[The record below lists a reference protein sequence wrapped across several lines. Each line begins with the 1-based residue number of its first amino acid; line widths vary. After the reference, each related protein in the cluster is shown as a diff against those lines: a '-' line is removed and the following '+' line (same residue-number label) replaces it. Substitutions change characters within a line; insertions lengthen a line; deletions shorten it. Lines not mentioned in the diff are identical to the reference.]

1 MRRVLLVIAVVA
13 FLTAPAYAAR
23 EITQADLDTAEQAR
37 IDSQNRLQ
45 EATAQYEASIRRLE
59 QLQGEVARLSVSLT
73 NTEAELAVTKERAAQ
88 LLGQMYRRNDFT
100 GIGVYFETV
109 DIGEAAIKLEYL
121 SRMTDRENAEIV
133 RVEALSASYAAQSQR
148 MNEAL
153 AQQRT
158 TNDQLAAL
166 GDEIV
171 LELERANTAYQEIT
185 AAYKEQ
191 EYRKWLATSTT
202 TTTTTTTRAPTTTT
216 RAPTTTTTGPTAT
229 TTTTQ
234 PPDQPPPPP
243 PQTGDLVCPVNG
255 AVSFVDSWGAPRS
268 GGRTHKG
275 VDMIAAKRTPLV
287 AIEDAVV
294 KRMGN
299 GSLGGITVWLTGVSG
314 DEYYYAHMDGWAEG
328 LTKGQSVS
336 AGQLI
341 GYVGNTGNARYTVNH
356 VHFQFHP
363 GGGSAVNPYP
373 LVKDLCG

>member
-1 MRRVLLVIAVVA
+1 MKRVLLVIAVVA

-23 EITQADLDTAEQAR
+23 EITQADLDAADQER
-37 IDSQNRLQ
+37 IDSQDRLL
-45 EATAQYEASIRRLE
+45 EATTQYEASIRRLD
-59 QLQGEVARLSVSLT
+59 QLQTEVARLSISLT
-73 NTEAELAVTKERAAQ
+73 NTEAELAVSKESAAA

-100 GIGVYFETV
+100 GIGVYFDTA
-109 DIGEAAIKLEYL
+109 DIAEAAIKLEYL
-121 SRMTDRENAEIV
+121 SRMSDRQNAEII
-133 RVEALSASYAAQSQR
+133 RVEALSASYAAQTQR

-153 AQQRT
+153 AQQRI
-158 TNDQLAAL
+158 TNDELAAL

-171 LELERANTAYQEIT
+171 LELERADAAYKEVT
-185 AAYKEQ
+185 AAYEEQ

-216 RAPTTTTTGPTAT
+216 ASPTVTTTTH
-229 TTTTQ
+229 
-234 PPDQPPPPP
+234 PPDPPPPP
-243 PQTGDLVCPVNG
+243 PASGDLVCPVNG

-268 GGRTHKG
+268 GGRTHQG

-299 GSLGGITVWLTGVSG
+299 GSLGGITVWLKGAGG

-336 AGQLI
+336 AGELI
-341 GYVGNTGNARYTVNH
+341 GYVGNTGNAQYTVNH

-373 LVKDLCG
+373 LVKGLCG

>member
-73 NTEAELAVTKERAAQ
+73 NTEAELAVTKESAAQ

-153 AQQRT
+153 ARQRT

-202 TTTTTTTRAPTTTT
+202 TTTTTTTTT

-229 TTTTQ
+229 TTTTTQ
-234 PPDQPPPPP
+234 PPEQPPA
-243 PQTGDLVCPVNG
+243 TGDLVCPVNG
-255 AVSFVDSWGAPRS
+255 PVSFVDSWGAPRS

-373 LVKDLCG
+373 LVKCLCG

>member
-1 MRRVLLVIAVVA
+1 MKRVLLVLAVVA

-23 EITQADLDTAEQAR
+23 EITQADLDSADQAR
-37 IDSQNRLQ
+37 VDSQNRLE
-45 EATAQYEASIRRLE
+45 EATQQYEDSIQRLD
-59 QLQGEVARLSVSLT
+59 QLQEEVARLSVSLT
-73 NTEAELAVTKERAAQ
+73 NTEAELAVTRESAAQ

-109 DIGEAAIKLEYL
+109 NIDEAAIKLEYL
-121 SRMTDRENAEIV
+121 SRMTARENAEIV

-153 AQQRT
+153 TQQKA
-158 TNDQLAAL
+158 TNDKLASL

-171 LELERANTAYQEIT
+171 LELERANTAYREIT

-202 TTTTTTTRAPTTTT
+202 TTTTTTTRAPVTTTSSPSVTTTT
-216 RAPTTTTTGPTAT
+216 H
-229 TTTTQ
+229 
-234 PPDQPPPPP
+234 PPDPPPPP
-243 PQTGDLVCPVNG
+243 PPPPSGDLVCPVNG
-255 AVSFVDSWGAPRS
+255 AVSFVDTWGAPRS

-299 GSLGGITVWLTGVSG
+299 GSLGGITVWLTGASG
-314 DEYYYAHMDGWAEG
+314 DEYYYAHMDGWADG

-336 AGQLI
+336 AGELI
-341 GYVGNTGNARYTVNH
+341 GYVGNSGNARYTVNH

-373 LVKDLCG
+373 LVKGLCG

>member
-73 NTEAELAVTKERAAQ
+73 NTEAELAVTKESAAR

-166 GDEIV
+166 GDEII

-202 TTTTTTTRAPTTTT
+202 TTTTTTTTT

-234 PPDQPPPPP
+234 PPEQPPPPP

>member
-1 MRRVLLVIAVVA
+1 MKRVLLVLTVVA

-23 EITQADLDTAEQAR
+23 EITQEDLDSADQAR
-37 IDSQNRLQ
+37 VDSQNRLQ
-45 EATAQYEASIRRLE
+45 EATQQYEDSIQRLD
-59 QLQGEVARLSVSLT
+59 QLQEEVARLSVSLT
-73 NTEAELAVTKERAAQ
+73 NTEAELAVTRESAAQ

-109 DIGEAAIKLEYL
+109 NIDEAAIKLEYL
-121 SRMTDRENAEIV
+121 SRMTARENAEIV
-133 RVEALSASYAAQSQR
+133 RVEALAASYAAQSQR

-153 AQQRT
+153 TQQKA
-158 TNDQLAAL
+158 TNDKLASL

-171 LELERANTAYQEIT
+171 LELERANTAYREIT

-202 TTTTTTTRAPTTTT
+202 TTTTTTTRAPVTTTT
-216 RAPTTTTTGPTAT
+216 SSPSVTTTTH
-229 TTTTQ
+229 
-234 PPDQPPPPP
+234 PPDPPPPP
-243 PQTGDLVCPVNG
+243 PSPPSSGDLVCPVNG
-255 AVSFVDSWGAPRS
+255 AVSFVDTWGAPRS

-314 DEYYYAHMDGWAEG
+314 DEYYYAHMDGWADG

-336 AGQLI
+336 AGELI
-341 GYVGNTGNARYTVNH
+341 GYVGNSGNARYTVNH

-373 LVKDLCG
+373 LVKGLCG